1 MMQFLMKTLSKNK
14 KQKSDSSHAVSALSN
29 KIKDLEA
36 IIADHESAILILTD
50 TINRYSIINEQ
61 LCREM
66 NLVGRWAASVSNYV
80 DEEKEELV
88 NTFGLDIDD
97 DDEYLN

>member
-1 MMQFLMKTLSKNK
+1 MQFLTKILSKNK
-14 KQKSDSSHAVSALSN
+14 SYDNSKIEKLES
-29 KIKDLEA
+29 KIKELEA
-36 IIADHESAILILTD
+36 SLADHESVILILTD

-88 NTFGLDIDD
+88 DAFGLDIDD

>member
-1 MMQFLMKTLSKNK
+1 MQFLTKILSKNK
-14 KQKSDSSHAVSALSN
+14 SYDNSKIEKLES
-29 KIKDLEA
+29 KIKELEA
-36 IIADHESAILILTD
+36 SLADHESAILILTD
-50 TINRYSIINEQ
+50 TINRYSITNEQ

-88 NTFGLDIDD
+88 DAFGLDIDD

>member
-1 MMQFLMKTLSKNK
+1 MKILSKNED
-14 KQKSDSSHAVSALSN
+14 SDLKTRPSISDLNS
-29 KIKDLEA
+29 KIKNLESV
-36 IIADHESAILILTD
+36 ISDHESAIMILTD

-66 NLVGRWAASVSNYV
+66 SLVGRWAASVSNYV
-80 DEEKEELV
+80 DEEKEDLV

>member
-1 MMQFLMKTLSKNK
+1 MQFLTKILSKNK
-14 KQKSDSSHAVSALSN
+14 SYDNSKIEKLES
-29 KIKDLEA
+29 KIKELEA
-36 IIADHESAILILTD
+36 SLADHESAILILTD

-88 NTFGLDIDD
+88 DAFGLNIDD

>member
-1 MMQFLMKTLSKNK
+1 MQFLTKILSKNK
-14 KQKSDSSHAVSALSN
+14 SYDNSKIEKLES
-29 KIKDLEA
+29 KIKELEA
-36 IIADHESAILILTD
+36 SLADHESAILILTD

-88 NTFGLDIDD
+88 DAFGLDIDD